1 MLIQSGAWAIAKF
14 AADRPLIPEA
24 GITKALD
31 EAEALTAQLILDDL
45 GRSAGLL
52 ARATLD
58 KKKEAERRTPILGDL
73 QRSLDLHWRTG
84 IALGAG
90 HGRAEMLAAVPAEAK
105 AASSQYSFDL
115 ATLGLIA
122 ALLSSE
128 SNAIAIPI
136 GLQQAINQRLSTIA
150 QAIASSVLNAIA
162 IHLVA
167 ATIGGPDG
175 KIIGRREL
183 ENRIQT
189 TIQTTRPRAELIAR
203 NEITAAYNRG
213 RLTVFRESQLVTHV
227 RFLAI
232 SDRRTTDICRSRNG
246 MLIPLAAAEAIAANT
261 PPLHHRCRSLL
272 SPVMGAINDDHQ
284 AWIDD
289 PARQWDSRDLAA
301 LPAGWLG

>member
-1 MLIQSGAWAIAKF
+1 MLIQSGAWAFAKF

-45 GRSAGLL
+45 ARSAGLL

-58 KKKEAERRTPILGDL
+58 KKNEVESRTPIVGDL
-73 QRSLDLHWRTG
+73 QRSLNLHWRTG

-90 HGRAEMLAAVPAEAK
+90 HGRAEMLAAVPAAAK
-105 AASSQYSFDL
+105 DAAQYGFDFV
-115 ATLGLIA
+115 TLGLIA

-183 ENRIQT
+183 ENRIQAT
-189 TIQTTRPRAELIAR
+189 LQTTRPRAELIAR

-246 MLIPLAAAEAIAANT
+246 MLIPLAAAGAIAANT

-272 SPVMGAINDDHQ
+272 SPVMGAINEDHQ